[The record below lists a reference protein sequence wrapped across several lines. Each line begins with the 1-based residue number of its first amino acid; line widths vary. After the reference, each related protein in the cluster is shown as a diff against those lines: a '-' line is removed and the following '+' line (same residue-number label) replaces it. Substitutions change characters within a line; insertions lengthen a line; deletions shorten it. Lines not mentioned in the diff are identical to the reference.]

1 MARQERAVRTRNAL
15 IESAA
20 ELFDRDGFETASLSM
35 ISARAGVSS
44 GALHFHFASKAE
56 LVDAVGRAAALRL
69 DQITAPVADSTLQ
82 SLIDTTYAF
91 VRALGRDAVL
101 RAGFGLGC
109 GRDVEHPDT
118 GLCRAWQ
125 VWVEEVLAKAEAEG
139 ALAPGVSAEDAAA
152 AVVAATVGIESL
164 GRSDPR
170 WLSAGSVARFWRLLL
185 PRIARTPTLYSPVP
199 SGATVGAGSRT
210 GGPAEGKGAK
220 DARSRAGRLGA
231 GAWVRGGRSPAGR
244 GSGR

>member
-56 LVDAVGRAAALRL
+56 LADAVGRAAALRL
-69 DQITAPVADSTLQ
+69 DRITAPAADSALQ
-82 SLIDTTYAF
+82 SLIDATYAL

-101 RAGFGLGC
+101 RAGFGLGRGC
-109 GRDVEHPDT
+109 DQGHPDT

-125 VWVEEVLAKAEAEG
+125 AWVEEVLAKADAEG
-139 ALAPGVSAEDAAA
+139 ALARGVSAGDAAA

-170 WLSAGSVARFWRLLL
+170 WLSSESAARLWRLLL
-185 PRIARTPTLYSPVP
+185 PRIARTPTMYSPVP
-199 SGATVGAGSRT
+199 SGAAPGTGSRT
-210 GGPAEGKGAK
+210 GPAERRETG
-220 DARSRAGRLGA
+220 DARPRVGRVGA
-231 GAWVRGGRSPAGR
+231 GAWVRGGRPPVGR
-244 GSGR
+244 GAER